1 MQSASSAGVAPPPAP
16 FPSTHASPWW
26 QLRMAFG
33 QSALATS
40 LRMREVEEGVQ
51 SAETADMSWPM
62 AASSGPQSAKKG
74 KKCVAQR

>member
-1 MQSASSAGVAPPPAP
+1 
-16 FPSTHASPWW
+16 
-26 QLRMAFG
+26 MAFG

-40 LRMREVEEGVQ
+40 LRMREVEEGVH
-51 SAETADMSWPM
+51 SASTADMSWPM